1 MSGEMKRRY
10 GFGLVAAIVLVGM
23 AAVGNSVGVTAGA
36 GMLATAE
43 ATYPAYLPLVRRDA
57 TPTFTVTPS
66 PVPSPTM
73 VPTPTSTPSP
83 TATQPAAV
91 CNCSGDLYNCSD
103 FSTQAAAQACF
114 NYCVSLG
121 RGDIHRLD
129 GDGDGIACESL
140 P

>member
-1 MSGEMKRRY
+1 MSRQHWERRY
-10 GFGLVAAIVLVGM
+10 GLGLVAVIVLMGM
-23 AAVGNSVGVTAGA
+23 AAIGHSAGVMAGA
-36 GMLATAE
+36 DMVTTME
-43 ATYPAYLPLVRRDA
+43 PTYPAYLPLVRNDA

-66 PVPSPTM
+66 PVPTPTM
-73 VPTPTSTPSP
+73 APSP
-83 TATQPAAV
+83 TATQPSAV

-114 NYCVSLG
+114 DYCWSLG
-121 RGDIHRLD
+121 HGDIHRLD